1 MGNTRRVQTFIGAT
15 VVAAIGS
22 AVYAGL
28 TSHVLH
34 PLYAAALIALAAVTS
49 RMKVKLPGLEGNM
62 SVNMPFLLLAVMNLS
77 ASEAIVIACIS
88 TVVQTWPKQNGKFRP
103 DQMIFNVSMMAFATS
118 VASVIWRAES
128 FRQTAWAFEPVVLA
142 STTAAFFLGQTG
154 LVAGILKLAEGA
166 AIRRIWWSLA
176 QLSFPYYVAS
186 AGLTSMVNVVSRYV
200 GWQLA
205 LAALP
210 VMYGIYR
217 SYRVYFQSAPQ
228 AVPLMARSA
237 RVGG

>member
-1 MGNTRRVQTFIGAT
+1 MNSTRRVQTFIGAT
-15 VVAAIGS
+15 VLAAIGS
-22 AVYAGL
+22 AAYACL
-28 TSHVLH
+28 TSHLLH
-34 PLYAAALIALAAVTS
+34 PLYALALMILAAVTS
-49 RMKVKLPGLEGNM
+49 RMKIKLPGIDGNM

-77 ASEAIVIACIS
+77 AAEAVAIACVS
-88 TVVQTWPKQNGKFRP
+88 TVVQTWPKRNGNFRP
-103 DQMIFNVSMMAFATS
+103 DQIIFNASMMAFATS
-118 VASVIWRAES
+118 AASVIWKAASLRNA
-128 FRQTAWAFEPVVLA
+128 AWAMEPVVLA

-154 LVAGILKLAEGA
+154 LVAGVLKLAEGTA
-166 AIRRIWWSLA
+166 MRRIWWSMA

-186 AGLTSMVNVVSRYV
+186 AGLSSMVNAVSRHI

-217 SYRVYFQSAPQ
+217 SYRVYFQHIAGSAPPMSR
-228 AVPLMARSA
+228 AA